1 LLSRKWPITS
11 RNYGLKDFFMIHR
24 RAFTLVELLVVIA
37 IIGILIALLL
47 PAVQAAREAARR
59 MQCANHAKQLSL
71 AVHSYLSTYSVFPS
85 ATHSHAGGTPAN
97 PNTQWIWGS
106 SWGMDILPYLEELA
120 LYNRLDKLGAKVNLG
135 QSPHVGLVY
144 QYIGDPDRFN
154 TYNGRLLAGV
164 KIPAF
169 TCPSSILTPM
179 TLTETLVPGPQGIVS
194 PMYVAITGA
203 VDHRTAVNKD
213 SGSVWRAR
221 GIQSRGGILLPYAFN
236 PPSTVLDGLS
246 NTILIGEQSDYCV
259 DASGNQF
266 SCLSDSGHGFI
277 MGAVMEQ
284 NTSSLY
290 EDRWFNSTTVRYGI
304 GHKDWGSPGVGVQYY
319 GCNRPIQSA
328 HPGGAHV
335 AMGDGSVHFLAEGT
349 DLQLFYSLCNRDDRN
364 VIPPW

>member
-1 LLSRKWPITS
+1 LF
-11 RNYGLKDFFMIHR
+11 NYGLKDFSMNR
-24 RAFTLVELLVVIA
+24 RPGFTLIELLVVIA

-47 PAVQAAREAARR
+47 PAVQSAREAARR
-59 MQCANHAKQLSL
+59 MQCANHAKQLAL
-71 AVHSYLSTYSVFPS
+71 AIHNYLSAHNAFPS
-85 ATHSHAGGTPAN
+85 ATHSHAGGTAAH
-97 PNTQWIWGS
+97 PNTKWIWGS

-120 LYNRLDKLGAKVNLG
+120 LYNRLDKLGTKANQAQG
-135 QSPHVGLVY
+135 PHVGLLY
-144 QYIGDPDRFN
+144 QYMGDPDLYN

-169 TCPSSILTPM
+169 TCPSSTLPPM

-221 GIQSRGGILLPYAFN
+221 GIQSRGGILLPNAFN
-236 PPSTVLDGLS
+236 PPSSVLDGLS

-259 DASGNQF
+259 DAAGNQF

-277 MGAVMEQ
+277 MGAVTEQ
-284 NTSSLY
+284 NNSSPY

-304 GHKDWGSPGVGVQYY
+304 GHKDWGSPGVGVQHY

-349 DLQLFYSLCNRDDRN
+349 DLQLFYNLCNRDDSK